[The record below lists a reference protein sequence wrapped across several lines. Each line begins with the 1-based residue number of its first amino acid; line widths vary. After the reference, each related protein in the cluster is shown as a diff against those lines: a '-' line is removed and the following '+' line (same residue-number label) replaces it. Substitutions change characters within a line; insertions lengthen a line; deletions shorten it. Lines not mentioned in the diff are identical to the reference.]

1 MFEIPPAI
9 PGVPTTWEGHA
20 YGRDGESIGALN
32 FHEQEIIRSLTRPD
46 WSGEICH
53 RASLEDLDPAAVT
66 RARVLF
72 KEKNPKIASEVDG
85 WDTVTFLNKAKILKN
100 SRITHAAI
108 LLLGKEEA
116 EYHLSPAIG
125 K

>member
-85 WDTVTFLNKAKILKN
+85 WDTVTFLNKSQDPEK
-100 SRITHAAI
+100 
-108 LLLGKEEA
+108 
-116 EYHLSPAIG
+116 
-125 K
+125 